1 MWTGKPVTIA
11 SPKDAFDLG
20 IGMIHQHFK
29 LVDVFSAAENIA
41 LGLQE
46 GACCWTGRPGGP
58 EIRAI
63 CDRYGFDG
71 PGPEGL

>member
-1 MWTGKPVTIA
+1 MWRASLSPSR
-11 SPKDAFDLG
+11 SPKDAFDLH

-46 GACCWTGRPGGP
+46 GGMLLDRKQVAHEDPGHLRQ
-58 EIRAI
+58 IR
-63 CDRYGFDG
+63 
-71 PGPEGL
+71 L